1 MNDHFSPPLSSDA
14 DPWLLNTSRW
24 PQFDVK
30 SVADEIARFG
40 LVKHIAELELFGF
53 TVVHADRINF
63 RGAVEKAFSR
73 ICDLTEDR
81 LGIRPDLV
89 NGSTHVGV
97 HTRTIGKI
105 MHEDRVFQ
113 ELLLHPIPLA
123 LVTYLLGRSCVYSGS
138 AVFMKGPATA
148 DASLESSTARALGE
162 LSSISAKASAQ
173 RLQLGLHVDYVDRPA
188 PFPILTELCNVTW
201 LMSDYD
207 EEKGSIAFVPG
218 SHKAYRQPM
227 DLEAEELAVPVEAP
241 LGSIIVFNGGLW
253 HGSFPRRI
261 PGLRTGLALWYC
273 RPYVA
278 RFESFTDVVTPELL
292 AGMPERF
299 ATLMGMDRLEYG
311 VKGAK
316 EGKFVLRPRYFT

>member
-1 MNDHFSPPLSSDA
+1 
-14 DPWLLNTSRW
+14 
-24 PQFDVK
+24 
-30 SVADEIARFG
+30 
-40 LVKHIAELELFGF
+40 
-53 TVVHADRINF
+53 
-63 RGAVEKAFSR
+63 
-73 ICDLTEDR
+73 
-81 LGIRPDLV
+81 
-89 NGSTHVGV
+89 
-97 HTRTIGKI
+97 
-105 MHEDRVFQ
+105 
-113 ELLLHPIPLA
+113 
-123 LVTYLLGRSCVYSGS
+123 
-138 AVFMKGPATA
+138 MKGPA
-148 DASLESSTARALGE
+148 ESDDGSCGEAGKALNR
-162 LSSISAKASAQ
+162 LSSISGKARAD

-188 PFPILTELCNVTW
+188 PFPIFPELCNVTW

-227 DLEAEELAVPVEAP
+227 DLEAEEVAVPIEAP
-241 LGSIIVFNGGLW
+241 LGSIVVFNGALW
-253 HGSFPRRI
+253 HGSFPRKT

-278 RFESFTDVVTPELL
+278 RFESFTDVVTPALL